1 MWSSFWLPLCV
12 VLLAVLVEAADLYK
26 ALELSKSASEQD
38 IRKAYKKLSRKY
50 HPDRNQDPGAEE
62 KFIEIAHAYEILS
75 DPEKRQIYDRYGEE
89 GLKANEGGRQ
99 HANPFD
105 IFQSFFGGG
114 FSAQQQVRRG
124 PAAHFDVEVTLED
137 VYTGANI
144 DLPVRKRILCDHCRG
159 SGAASS
165 GDIHTC
171 PACNGAGVQIVRQ
184 QIMPGMYSQ
193 TQVTC
198 SQCGGR
204 GSIITRKCPHCGGAK
219 VLEHTQVYALEV
231 PAGAPEGWEIILEG
245 EADESP
251 DWEPGDIVLRIKSR
265 KDKGSWRR
273 KESSLYWKEVI
284 GVDEALLGFERNL
297 THLDG
302 HIVHVKRD
310 VVTQPG
316 FVEVVKD
323 EGMPIHNHEHS
334 HGDLF
339 IEYAVVLPAEVSP
352 EKKRQLLK
360 VFRGTEDGH
369 KDEL

>member
-1 MWSSFWLPLCV
+1 MWPSCWLAIL
-12 VLLAVLVEAADLYK
+12 LLFLAVLTEAADLYQ

-38 IRKAYKKLSRKY
+38 IRKAYKRLSRKY
-50 HPDRNQDPGAEE
+50 HPDRNQKPGAEE

-75 DPEKRQIYDRYGEE
+75 DPEKRQIYDRHGEE
-89 GLKANEGGRQ
+89 GLKAREGGRQ

-105 IFQSFFGGG
+105 MFSSFFGGG
-114 FSAQQQVRRG
+114 FAQQHQVHKG
-124 PAAHFDVEVTLED
+124 PTAQFDVEVTLED
-137 VYTGANI
+137 IYTGNHI

-165 GDIHTC
+165 NDIHTC

-193 TQVTC
+193 AQVTC
-198 SQCGGR
+198 NQCGGR
-204 GSIITRKCPHCGGAK
+204 GSIITRSCPHCGGSK
-219 VLEHTQVYALEV
+219 VLEHTQVYSIEI
-231 PAGAPEGWEIILEG
+231 PAGVPEGWEYVLEG
-245 EADESP
+245 EGDESP

-265 KDKGSWRR
+265 KDKGSWKR
-273 KESSLYWKEVI
+273 KESALYWKETI
-284 GVDEALLGFERNL
+284 GVDEALLGFDRNV

-302 HIVHVKRD
+302 HVVRLKRD

-316 FVEVVKD
+316 FVEVVKG
-323 EGMPIHNHEHS
+323 EGMPVHEHGHS
-334 HGDLF
+334 HGDLYV
-339 IEYAVVLPAEVSP
+339 EYTVVLPTEVSP

-360 VFRGTEDGH
+360 VLRGAEEGH